1 MKRQNEEDPSMIN
14 CLPKILLSDLH
25 EGKQKSYKIMNTS
38 ENVTHYHV
46 EMKEN
51 IHYLRFLFALED
63 VSADVLSALGLWAYT
78 INKGIS
84 TKSLSHEELSS
95 KLNRVSG
102 NFRVTIVK
110 GENEEI
116 IVSFSASC
124 LSENVDEFV
133 SLLKE
138 MLVNP
143 KFEKENS

>member
-1 MKRQNEEDPSMIN
+1 
-14 CLPKILLSDLH
+14 
-25 EGKQKSYKIMNTS
+25 
-38 ENVTHYHV
+38 
-46 EMKEN
+46 MKEN